1 MASQAFGLKNL
12 EQEGKHSFM
21 AALLHLQI
29 ADALGTEKA
38 RKIGRR
44 GIGGGQ
50 TSPYLTGVWPLSPRY
65 WLVSKARRVGQTP
78 KADFFVWFMSVL
90 MGISEEPPH
99 SIVHWC
105 GISILPTPSIL
116 SSKGLVHPTA
126 PCYWGALILWA
137 ALLCEISA
145 KELKVSH
152 LLDGMLNSLETH
164 SPFPVG
170 AGAGHSPIAAPFLH
184 PCVSLQFLSL
194 SWCSGGR
201 LASLMP
207 GIWDAH
213 LFLPCGRHI
222 QALQMIIWGVP
233 LFEVRE
239 GKAIPVLRLEE
250 WQCHLTTSHNAIL
263 PLWKF
268 KTSYVNCHRPLPY
281 LSSLVWHQGH
291 GWKFYSLLGSPR
303 GSCLVPLC
311 LLLRSRVLWAF
322 YFHIGVLVTILGQHA
337 IISVPISVSLAKL
350 WSLKDRCLIIFLNVS
365 QPLA

>member
-50 TSPYLTGVWPLSPRY
+50 TSYLTGVWPLSPQS
-65 WLVSKARRVGQTP
+65 WLVSKARRIGQTP
-78 KADFFVWFMSVL
+78 KADSFVWFMSVL

-99 SIVHWC
+99 SIVHWY

-116 SSKGLVHPTA
+116 SSRGLVHPTA

-137 ALLCEISA
+137 ALLCKISA

-239 GKAIPVLRLEE
+239 GKAIPVLRLGE
-250 WQCHLTTSHNAIL
+250 WQCHLTTSTVLPMRLATLKIQDFLCKLPPPSPLPFILGVAPGSWLEVLQPPRKPQRELSGSPL
-263 PLWKF
+263 PLIK
-268 KTSYVNCHRPLPY
+268 K
-281 LSSLVWHQGH
+281 
-291 GWKFYSLLGSPR
+291 
-303 GSCLVPLC
+303 
-311 LLLRSRVLWAF
+311 
-322 YFHIGVLVTILGQHA
+322 
-337 IISVPISVSLAKL
+337 
-350 WSLKDRCLIIFLNVS
+350 
-365 QPLA
+365 